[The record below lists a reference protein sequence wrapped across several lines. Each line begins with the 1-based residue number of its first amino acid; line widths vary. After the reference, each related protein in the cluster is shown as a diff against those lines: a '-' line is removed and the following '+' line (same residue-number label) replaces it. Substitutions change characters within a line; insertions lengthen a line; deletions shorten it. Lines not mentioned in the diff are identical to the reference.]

1 MATRFIAILGM
12 AVLVGGCA
20 IGQEYDYS
28 KVQTNLEA
36 QTDKD
41 VAVSVVDQRQYVVS
55 GDKKP
60 NFVGLQRAGFGIPYD
75 VTTQSGQ
82 PLARQMN
89 TAVVNALQD
98 QDITAEALVLT
109 PGTDTDEALE
119 RFQEG
124 ASDRF
129 LLVDVKEWKTDVYA
143 RMTTHW
149 DLVASVYDQS
159 GTRLAQ
165 NSISGVEPVS
175 ASALGLED
183 PNSQKA
189 TQLTSR
195 KLEELLNDPNIQ
207 SALD

>member
-1 MATRFIAILGM
+1 
-12 AVLVGGCA
+12 
-20 IGQEYDYS
+20 
-28 KVQTNLEA
+28 
-36 QTDKD
+36 
-41 VAVSVVDQRQYVVS
+41 
-55 GDKKP
+55 
-60 NFVGLQRAGFGIPYD
+60 
-75 VTTQSGQ
+75 
-82 PLARQMN
+82 MN

-207 SALD
+207 SALN